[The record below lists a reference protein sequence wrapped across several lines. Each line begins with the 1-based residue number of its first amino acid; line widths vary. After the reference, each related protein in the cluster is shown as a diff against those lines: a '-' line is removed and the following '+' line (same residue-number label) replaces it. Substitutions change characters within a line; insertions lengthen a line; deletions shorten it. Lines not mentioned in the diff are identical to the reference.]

1 MKEKYENIPRSL
13 EGKTIVFEFARGGAK
28 GSEFPLKAPY
38 GYQYSLSLLDPE
50 ILDNAAILYIW
61 VTPEQSYAKNIAR
74 AQEGAAGKS

>member
-1 MKEKYENIPRSL
+1 LKEKYENIPRIL